1 MGQIAAHDQPNVLLP
16 RVLWWRSQRCWS
28 ENIGSR
34 QASCLG
40 NDREVRIDDLLVGLA
55 YLITFSLL
63 LLSEFHPRSM
73 HFPPGDD
80 GDEILAPT
88 DADAESLLWTDDEA
102 QRGLTAGQAPLRT
115 WTEPA
120 LRSDRMCWSL
130 IGAAHTLAYELGLF
144 GSFADSTVAASPRAR
159 RLERLL
165 YVYISQT
172 SGRLGLA
179 SMFRDIPREG
189 DFAYLRQNL
198 FRKCPRLPLSS

>member
-1 MGQIAAHDQPNVLLP
+1 V
-16 RVLWWRSQRCWS
+16 V
-28 ENIGSR
+28 
-34 QASCLG
+34 
-40 NDREVRIDDLLVGLA
+40 DLLNLA
-55 YLITFSLL
+55 YLILFSLL

-88 DADAESLLWTDDEA
+88 DAEAESLLMTDDEA
-102 QRGLTAGQAPLRT
+102 QKGLTAGQATLKT

-144 GSFADSTVAASPRAR
+144 GSFADSTVAACPRAR

-179 SMFRDIPREG
+179 SMFRDIPQEG
-189 DFAYLRQNL
+189 DFAYLQQIL
-198 FRKCPRLPLSS
+198 FQRKCVLLPLGSQAYGKLCCIGFILSLASHAVALLPSRIEQSEQWSIP